1 LAAAYC
7 GNAFDTR
14 DILERQAKF
23 DVDDRFVLPELDDI
37 VGNREVDHDTID
49 VTNVYYDTTDHD
61 LQALGIVLRRRDGD
75 DEPGW
80 QLEIPVSGGRTELQ
94 WVPSDQP
101 PAEATDLLTGL
112 TQGKS
117 VDSVAKIHTV
127 RERYRIGAPQ
137 SGRQCIEVDDDRVRA
152 SAGERLLAWRE
163 IEVETGAGARSVTK
177 RLAKRLCAAG
187 AQRSRYS
194 SKLAH
199 VSPAEPAP
207 SSASPATRALVDYV
221 NAQIDQIV
229 AGDIGL
235 RRGQDPIHDTRVAV
249 RRLRSTLRVF
259 RKDLDRSMIGDMDAE
274 LKWFAGMLGGVRDCE
289 VQQRRFTEALDGVP
303 DVLVLGPVNTR
314 IRNDLEAIGLPA
326 RREVSEAME
335 SPRYLAVMAVLRRW
349 RAVPPVHEDIATSTL
364 LKRARRAQ
372 RKADRRLA
380 EALESGGGDIG
391 AMLHRARK
399 AAKRA
404 RYAAE
409 LCEPVSRT
417 KRAKR
422 TIKHYKNI
430 QSLLGDHQDT
440 VVACDALQ
448 RMAIAAG
455 TTVGE
460 NGFTYG
466 MLYAREQQ
474 IAHQCRRG
482 IRHLL

>member
-1 LAAAYC
+1 MC
-7 GNAFDTR
+7 
-14 DILERQAKF
+14 DILERQDKF
-23 DVDDRFVLPELDDI
+23 DVDDRFVLPELGDI
-37 VGNREVDHDTID
+37 VVNGEVDHDTID

-61 LQALGIVLRRRDGD
+61 LQAHGIVLRRKDGD

-80 QLEIPVSGGRTELQ
+80 QLDIPVSGERTELH
-94 WVPSDQP
+94 WVPSDEP

-127 RERYRIGAPQ
+127 RERYRITSPK
-137 SGRQCIEVDDDRVRA
+137 SGRQCAELDDDRVRA
-152 SAGERLLAWRE
+152 SVGERLLAWRE
-163 IEVETGAGARSVTK
+163 IEVESSAGARSVTR
-177 RLAKRLCAAG
+177 RLAKRLRAAG
-187 AQRSRYS
+187 AQPSRYA

-199 VSPAEPAP
+199 VSPTEPAP
-207 SSASPATRALVDYV
+207 GSTFPATRALVDYL
-221 NAQIDQIV
+221 NTQIDQIV

-235 RRGQDPIHDTRVAV
+235 RRGQDPIHDTRVGI

-259 RKDLDRSMIGDMDAE
+259 GKELDRSTIGDMGSE
-274 LKWFAGMLGGVRDCE
+274 LRWVAGLLGEVRDCE
-289 VQQRRFTEALDGVP
+289 VQQRRFIEALDGVP
-303 DVLVLGPVNTR
+303 EQLVLGPVNSR
-314 IRNDLEAIGLPA
+314 IRNDLAAIGLPA
-326 RREVSEAME
+326 RRQVSEAME
-335 SPRYLAVMAVLRRW
+335 SSRYLAVMAALGRW
-349 RAVPPVHEDIATSTL
+349 RAVPPVHEDIATSAL

-380 EALESGGGDIG
+380 AALESGDD

-409 LCEPVSRT
+409 LCESLDKP

-422 TIKHYKNI
+422 TIKHYKNV
-430 QSLLGDHQDT
+430 QGRLGDHQDT
-440 VVACDALQ
+440 VVACEAL
-448 RMAIAAG
+448 RKMAIAAG

-474 IAHQCRRG
+474 IARECRQDAR
-482 IRHLL
+482 RLR

>member
-1 LAAAYC
+1 M
-7 GNAFDTR
+7 R
-14 DILERQAKF
+14 DILERQDKF

-37 VGNREVDHDTID
+37 VVNGEVDHDTVD
-49 VTNVYYDTTDHD
+49 VTNEYYDTTDHD
-61 LQALGIVLRRRDGD
+61 LRAHGIVLRRRDGD

-80 QLEIPVSGGRTELQ
+80 RLEIPVGGQRTELR
-94 WVPSDQP
+94 WVPSDEP

-127 RERYRIGAPQ
+127 RERYRISSPS
-137 SGRQCIEVDDDRVRA
+137 SGRQCAELDDDRVRA
-152 SAGERLLAWRE
+152 SVGARLLAWRE
-163 IEVETGAGARSVTK
+163 IEVESSAGPRSVTRRLSKRLRAAGARP
-177 RLAKRLCAAG
+177 
-187 AQRSRYS
+187 SRHP

-199 VSPAEPAP
+199 VTPEEPTP
-207 SSASPATRALVDYV
+207 GSASPATQALVDYL
-221 NAQIDQIV
+221 NTQIDQIV

-235 RRGQDPIHDTRVAV
+235 RRGQDPIHDTRVAI

-259 RKDLDRSMIGDMDAE
+259 GKELDRTAIDDMDSE
-274 LKWFAGMLGGVRDCE
+274 LRWVAGLLGDVRDCE
-289 VQQRRFTEALDGVP
+289 VQQRRFIEALDGIP
-303 DVLVLGPVNTR
+303 EELVLGPVSSR
-314 IRNDLEAIGLPA
+314 IRNDLDAIGLPA
-326 RREVSEAME
+326 RRQVSEAMG
-335 SPRYLAVMAVLRRW
+335 SSRYLAVMAVLRRW
-349 RAVPPVHEDIATSTL
+349 RAVPPLNEDMATSAL

-372 RKADRRLA
+372 RKVDRRLA
-380 EALESGGGDIG
+380 AALESGDG

-409 LCEPVSRT
+409 LCKPLDKP

-422 TIKHYKNI
+422 NIKHYKNI

-440 VVACDALQ
+440 VVACAALQ
-448 RMAIAAG
+448 RMAVAAG

-474 IAHQCRRG
+474 IARECRQDAR
-482 IRHLL
+482 RLR